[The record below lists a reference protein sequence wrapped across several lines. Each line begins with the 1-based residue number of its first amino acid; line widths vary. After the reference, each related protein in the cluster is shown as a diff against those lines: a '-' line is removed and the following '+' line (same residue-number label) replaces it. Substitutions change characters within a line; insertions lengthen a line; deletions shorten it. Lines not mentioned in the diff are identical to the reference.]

1 MEFEECGFLVMKSLI
16 SSLFIEKDPLKKR
29 VKNLNPFLI
38 FCRQTCFSWHK
49 QGLKKGLKKVFNF
62 SLFYDFFVQ
71 VSFDLAEYT
80 ANVDAVG
87 TLRLL
92 DAIKTCGLENDV
104 RFYQVT

>member
-29 VKNLNPFLI
+29 VENLNPFLI

-49 QGLKKGLKKVFNF
+49 QGLKKVFNL

>member
-29 VKNLNPFLI
+29 VENLNPFLI

-49 QGLKKGLKKVFNF
+49 QGLKKVFNF